1 MQKENLFFFSLSSE
15 STFDEVKGNENRAQN
30 KINVFIFYAEVHL
43 TLSKVR
49 LSEDNAKGKFMK
61 QRYFLV
67 VMFLLV
73 SLPYV
78 FLLAIM

>member
-15 STFDEVKGNENRAQN
+15 STFGEVKGNENRAQN

-49 LSEDNAKGKFMK
+49 LSEDNAKGKLMK

>member
-1 MQKENLFFFSLSSE
+1 MPRCILPYL
-15 STFDEVKGNENRAQN
+15 
-30 KINVFIFYAEVHL
+30 
-43 TLSKVR
+43 KVR

-73 SLPYV
+73 SLPYIFFISYHV
-78 FLLAIM
+78 IIQR